1 MIDHLAEEEFLSTVE
16 IERYWIIHWQDFE
29 TNTGS
34 TIDYF
39 FEDVSVARQYLGA
52 CIKENPHVY
61 YYLEDLETGE
71 EITSYDPND

>member
-1 MIDHLAEEEFLSTVE
+1 MIDHLAEEEFLSSVE
-16 IERYWIIHWQDFE
+16 IERYWLHWEDFE

-39 FEDVSVARQYLGA
+39 ESIDNARKCLRD
-52 CIKENPHVY
+52 CIKENPNVY
-61 YYLEDLETGE
+61 YYLVDLETGE

>member
-1 MIDHLAEEEFLSTVE
+1 MIDHLAEEEFLSSVE
-16 IERYWIIHWQDFE
+16 IERYWLHWEDFE
-29 TNTGS
+29 TNTES

-39 FEDVSVARQYLGA
+39 EDIDNARKCLRA
-52 CIKENPHVY
+52 CIKENPNVY

>member
-1 MIDHLAEEEFLSTVE
+1 MIIDNLAEEEFLSSVE
-16 IERYWIIHWQDFE
+16 IERYWLHWEDFE

-39 FEDVSVARQYLGA
+39 EDIDSARQCLKD

-61 YYLEDLETGE
+61 YYLEDLEMGE
-71 EITSYDPND
+71 DITSYDPND

>member
-1 MIDHLAEEEFLSTVE
+1 MMIDHLAEEEFLSSVE
-16 IERYWIIHWQDFE
+16 IERYWLHWEDFE

-39 FEDVSVARQYLGA
+39 EDISNARQCLRD